1 MILAIDVGN
10 TNIVLGCIREGDI
23 LFEARMAT
31 DRIKTKDQYCA
42 ELKAMLDLFHV
53 STEEICGCIVSS
65 VVPQVQQS
73 LVDAAERLTGKP
85 CLTVGPG
92 LKTGLHIK
100 IDNPAQAG
108 SDLIV
113 GAVAAID
120 AYGTPLCVIDMGTAT
135 TISVI
140 DRDGVFR
147 GGTIAPGVMLSLN
160 ALSSGTAQLP
170 GISLEQPK
178 KVIGTNTV
186 DSMRSGLLLGSAA
199 MLDGMVER
207 IEAELGYPTKVVA
220 TGGLA
225 KFIVPLCKREMITDD
240 NLLLHGLEILYK
252 RNAKAYTE
260 LP

>member
-1 MILAIDVGN
+1 MILAIDIGN
-10 TNIVLGCIREGDI
+10 TNIVLGCIAESKI

-31 DRIKTKDQYCA
+31 DRIKTADQYCA
-42 ELKAMLDLFHV
+42 ELKNILGLFEV
-53 STEEICGCIVSS
+53 VPGDIEGSIISS
-65 VVPQVQQS
+65 VVPLVQQVM
-73 LVDAAERLTGKP
+73 LRAVERLTGKP

-92 LKTGLHIK
+92 LKTGLNIK

-113 GAVAAID
+113 GAVAAIEE
-120 AYGTPLCVIDMGTAT
+120 YGAPLCVVDLGTAT

-140 DRDGVFR
+140 DQKGTFR

-170 GISLEQPK
+170 GISLEKPRK
-178 KVIGTNTV
+178 AIGTNTV
-186 DSMRSGLLLGSAA
+186 DSMRSGLLLGTAC

-225 KFIVPLCKREMITDD
+225 KFIVPLCKREMIIDD
-240 NLLLHGLEILYK
+240 SLLLKGLELLYL
-252 RNAKAYTE
+252 RNSK
-260 LP
+260 PRD

>member
-1 MILAIDVGN
+1 MILAIDIGN
-10 TNIVLGCIREGDI
+10 SNIVLGCIRDGEI

-42 ELKAMLDLFHV
+42 ELKAMLELFRV
-53 STEEICGCIVSS
+53 SPVEIDGCIVSS
-65 VVPQVQQS
+65 VVPQIQQS
-73 LVDAAERLTGKP
+73 LVEATERLTGKA

-92 LKTGLHIK
+92 LKTGLRIK

-120 AYGTPLCVIDMGTAT
+120 AYGTGLCVIDMGTAT
-135 TISVI
+135 TICAI
-140 DRDGVFR
+140 GREGAFL

-160 ALSSGTAQLP
+160 ALTSGTAQLP
-170 GISLEQPK
+170 GISLEKPK

-186 DSMRSGLLLGSAA
+186 DSMRSGILLGSAA

-207 IEAELGYPTKVVA
+207 IEAELGYPTKVIA

-225 KFIVPLCKREMITDD
+225 KYIVPLCKREMIIDD

-252 RNAKAYTE
+252 RNAK
-260 LP
+260 

>member
-10 TNIVLGCIREGDI
+10 TNIVLGCIRDGEI
-23 LFEARMAT
+23 IFEARMAT
-31 DRIKTKDQYCA
+31 DRIKTRDQYCA
-42 ELKAMLDLFHV
+42 ELKSMLELFHV
-53 STEEICGCIVSS
+53 SPEEIGGCIISS
-65 VVPQVQQS
+65 VVPQVQQV
-73 LVDAAERLTGKP
+73 LAAAAEQLTSKT

-120 AYGTPLCVIDMGTAT
+120 AYGTGLCVVDLGTAT
-135 TISVI
+135 TIAVI
-140 DRDGVFR
+140 DKEGAFR

-160 ALSSGTAQLP
+160 ALTSGTAQLP

-207 IEAELGYPTKVVA
+207 IELELGYPTKVVA

-225 KFIVPLCKREMITDD
+225 RFIVPLCKREMVIDE
-240 NLLLHGLEILYK
+240 NLLLRGLEILYL
-252 RNAKAYTE
+252 RNAKA
-260 LP
+260 

>member
-1 MILAIDVGN
+1 MILAIDIGN
-10 TNIVLGCIREGDI
+10 SNIVLGCLENGSIR
-23 LFEARMAT
+23 FEARMAT
-31 DRIKTKDQYCA
+31 DRIKTEDQYCA
-42 ELKAMLDLFHV
+42 ELKSMLSLFDV
-53 STEEICGCIVSS
+53 SPADVEGSIVSS
-65 VVPQVQQS
+65 VVPLVQQVIVQA
-73 LVDAAERLTGKP
+73 LERLTGKS

-92 LKTGLHIK
+92 LKTGLNIK

-113 GAVAAID
+113 GAVAAIE
-120 AYGTPLCVIDMGTAT
+120 AYGAPLCVIDLGTAT

-140 DRDGVFR
+140 DREGVFR

-170 GISLEQPK
+170 AISLEQPR

-199 MLDGMVER
+199 MLDGMVAR
-207 IEAELGYPTKVVA
+207 IEAELGYSTRVIA

-225 KFIVPLCKREMITDD
+225 KFIVPLCKRTMEIDD
-240 NLLLHGLEILYK
+240 NLLLCGLDLLYR
-252 RNAKAYTE
+252 RNVK
-260 LP
+260 P

>member
-1 MILAIDVGN
+1 MILAIDIGN
-10 TNIVLGCIREGDI
+10 TNIVLGCIDEGRI

-31 DRIKTKDQYCA
+31 DRIKTADQYCA
-42 ELKAMLDLFHV
+42 ELKAMLGLFDV
-53 STEEICGCIVSS
+53 APGDIGGAILSS
-65 VVPQVQQS
+65 VVPPVQQV
-73 LVDAAERLTGKP
+73 LVRAVERLTGKP

-92 LKTGLHIK
+92 LKTGLHTR

-120 AYGTPLCVIDMGTAT
+120 AYGAPLCVIDLGTAT

-140 DRDGVFR
+140 DRDGAFR
-147 GGTIAPGVMLSLN
+147 GGTIAPGVILSLN

-170 GISLEQPK
+170 AISLEKPRRA
-178 KVIGTNTV
+178 IGTNTV

-207 IEAELGYPTKVVA
+207 IEAELGYPTRVVA

-225 KFIVPLCKREMITDD
+225 RYIVPLCKREMVTDE
-240 NLLLHGLEILYK
+240 NLLLKGLEILYR
-252 RNAKAYTE
+252 RNAKA
-260 LP
+260 

>member
-1 MILAIDVGN
+1 MILAIDIGN
-10 TNIVLGCIREGDI
+10 SNIVLGCIRDGEI

-42 ELKAMLDLFHV
+42 ELKAMLELFHV
-53 STEEICGCIVSS
+53 SPTEIEGCIVSS
-65 VVPQVQQS
+65 VVPQIQQS
-73 LVDAAERLTGKP
+73 LVDAADRLTGKS

-113 GAVAAID
+113 GAVAAME
-120 AYGTPLCVIDMGTAT
+120 AYGTGLCVIDLGTAT
-135 TISVI
+135 TICVI
-140 DRDGVFR
+140 GRDGAFL

-170 GISLEQPK
+170 GISLEKPK
-178 KVIGTNTV
+178 KVVGTNTV
-186 DSMRSGLLLGSAA
+186 DSMRSGLLFGSAA
-199 MLDGMVER
+199 MLDGMVAH
-207 IEAELGYPTKVVA
+207 IEAELGYPTKIIA

-225 KFIVPLCKREMITDD
+225 KFIAPLCQREMVIDES
-240 NLLLHGLEILYK
+240 LLLRGLEILYK
-252 RNAKAYTE
+252 RNTK
-260 LP
+260 

>member
-10 TNIVLGCIREGDI
+10 TNIVLGCIRDGEI

-31 DRIKTKDQYCA
+31 DRIKTSDQYCA
-42 ELKAMLDLFHV
+42 ELKTMLELFGV
-53 STEEICGCIVSS
+53 APGDVEGTIISS
-65 VVPQVQQS
+65 VVPLVQQV
-73 LVDAAERLTGKP
+73 LERAVARLTGKP

-92 LKTGLHIK
+92 LKTGLNIR

-113 GAVAAID
+113 GAVAAIE
-120 AYGTPLCVIDMGTAT
+120 AYGAPLCVIDLGTAT

-140 DRDGVFR
+140 DQKGAFV

-170 GISLEQPK
+170 AISLEKPRCA
-178 KVIGTNTV
+178 IGTNTV

-207 IEAELGYPTKVVA
+207 IEEELGYPVKVVA

-225 KFIVPLCKREMITDD
+225 KFIAPLCKREMIIDD
-240 NLLLHGLEILYK
+240 NLLLKGLVILYN
-252 RNAKAYTE
+252 RNMKY
-260 LP
+260 

>member
-10 TNIVLGCIREGDI
+10 TNIVLGCIRDGEI

-31 DRIKTKDQYCA
+31 DRIKTSDQYCA
-42 ELKAMLDLFHV
+42 ELKTMLELFGTAPGDV
-53 STEEICGCIVSS
+53 EGTIISS
-65 VVPQVQQS
+65 VVSLVQQV
-73 LVDAAERLTGKP
+73 LERAVARLTGKP

-92 LKTGLHIK
+92 LKTGLNIR

-113 GAVAAID
+113 GAVAAIE
-120 AYGTPLCVIDMGTAT
+120 AYGAPLCVIDLGTAT

-140 DRDGVFR
+140 DQKGAFV

-170 GISLEQPK
+170 AISLEKPRCA
-178 KVIGTNTV
+178 IGTNTV

-207 IEAELGYPTKVVA
+207 IEEELGYPVKVVA

-225 KFIVPLCKREMITDD
+225 KFIAPLCKREMIIDD
-240 NLLLHGLEILYK
+240 NLLLKGLVILYN
-252 RNAKAYTE
+252 RNMKY
-260 LP
+260 

>member
-10 TNIVLGCIREGDI
+10 TNIVLGCIRDGAI

-31 DRIKTKDQYCA
+31 DRIKTSDQYCA
-42 ELKAMLDLFHV
+42 ELKTMLELFGV
-53 STEEICGCIVSS
+53 VPGDVEGAIISS
-65 VVPQVQQS
+65 VVPLVQQV
-73 LVDAAERLTGKP
+73 LERAVARLTGKP

-92 LKTGLHIK
+92 LKTGLNIR

-113 GAVAAID
+113 GAVAAIE
-120 AYGTPLCVIDMGTAT
+120 AYGAPLCVIDLGTAT

-140 DRDGVFR
+140 DQKGAFV

-170 GISLEQPK
+170 AISLEKPRCA
-178 KVIGTNTV
+178 IGTNTV

-199 MLDGMVER
+199 MLDGMMER
-207 IEAELGYPTKVVA
+207 IEEELGYPVKVVA

-225 KFIVPLCKREMITDD
+225 KFIAPLCKREMIIDD
-240 NLLLHGLEILYK
+240 NLLLKGLLILYN
-252 RNAKAYTE
+252 RNMKY
-260 LP
+260 

>member
-1 MILAIDVGN
+1 MLLAIDVGN
-10 TNIVLGCIREGDI
+10 TNIVLGCIEDGTI
-23 LFEARMAT
+23 LFEARMST
-31 DRIKTKDQYCA
+31 DRVKTSDQYCA
-42 ELKAMLDLFHV
+42 ELKNILSLFDV
-53 STEEICGCIVSS
+53 TPADIEGSIISS
-65 VVPQVQQS
+65 VVPLVQQI
-73 LVDAAERLTGKP
+73 LVRAVERLTGLP

-92 LKTGLHIK
+92 LKTGLNIK

-113 GAVAAID
+113 GAVAAIER
-120 AYGTPLCVIDMGTAT
+120 YGAPLCVVDLGTAT

-147 GGTIAPGVMLSLN
+147 GGSIAPGVMLSLN
-160 ALSSGTAQLP
+160 ALSGGTAQLP

-178 KVIGTNTV
+178 RAIGTNTV

-207 IEAELGYPTKVVA
+207 IEQELGYPTRVVA

-225 KFIVPLCKREMITDD
+225 KYIVPLCQREMEIDD
-240 NLLLHGLEILYK
+240 KLLLRGLDLIYRKNK
-252 RNAKAYTE
+252 R
-260 LP
+260 

>member
-1 MILAIDVGN
+1 MILAIDIGN
-10 TNIVLGCIREGDI
+10 SNIVLGCIRDGEI

-31 DRIKTKDQYCA
+31 DRIKTRDQYCA
-42 ELKAMLDLFHV
+42 ELKAMLELFRV
-53 STEEICGCIVSS
+53 SPAEIDGCIVSS
-65 VVPQVQQS
+65 VVPQIQQS
-73 LVDAAERLTGKP
+73 LVEAAERLTGKA

-92 LKTGLHIK
+92 LKTGLRIK

-120 AYGTPLCVIDMGTAT
+120 AYGTGLCVIDMGTAT
-135 TISVI
+135 TICAI
-140 DRDGVFR
+140 DREGAFL

-160 ALSSGTAQLP
+160 ALTSGTAQLP
-170 GISLEQPK
+170 GISLEKPK

-186 DSMRSGLLLGSAA
+186 DSMRSGILLGSAA

-207 IEAELGYPTKVVA
+207 IEAELGYPTKVIA

-225 KFIVPLCKREMITDD
+225 KYIVPLCKRKMIIDD

-252 RNAKAYTE
+252 RNAK
-260 LP
+260 

>member
-10 TNIVLGCIREGDI
+10 SNIVLGCIRDGEI
-23 LFEARMAT
+23 LFVARMAT
-31 DRIKTKDQYCA
+31 DRIKTSDQYCA
-42 ELKAMLDLFHV
+42 ELKTMLGLFDV
-53 STEEICGCIVSS
+53 TPWDIEGSIISS
-65 VVPQVQQS
+65 VVPMVQQV
-73 LVDAAERLTGKP
+73 LERAVKQLTGKS

-92 LKTGLHIK
+92 LKTGLNIK

-113 GAVAAID
+113 GAVAAIE
-120 AYGTPLCVIDMGTAT
+120 AYGTPLCVIDLGTAT

-147 GGTIAPGVMLSLN
+147 GGSIAPGVMLSLN

-170 GISLEQPK
+170 GISLEKPRRA
-178 KVIGTNTV
+178 IGTNTV

-207 IEAELGYPTKVVA
+207 IEEELGYPTKVIA

-225 KFIVPLCKREMITDD
+225 KFIVPLCKREMTVDD
-240 NLLLHGLEILYK
+240 NLLLNGLELLYR
-252 RNAKAYTE
+252 RNRR
-260 LP
+260 

>member
-10 TNIVLGCIREGDI
+10 TNIVLGCIRDSEI

-31 DRIKTKDQYCA
+31 DRIKTRDQYCV
-42 ELKAMLDLFHV
+42 ELKSMLELFRV
-53 STEEICGCIVSS
+53 SPADIDGCIVSS
-65 VVPQVQQS
+65 VVPQVQQA
-73 LVDAAERLTGKP
+73 LVGAAERLTGKP

-113 GAVAAID
+113 GAVAAIE
-120 AYGTPLCVIDMGTAT
+120 AYGTGLCVIDLGTAT
-135 TISVI
+135 TIAVI
-140 DRDGVFR
+140 DKEGAFR
-147 GGTIAPGVMLSLN
+147 GGSIAPGVMLSLN
-160 ALSSGTAQLP
+160 ALTNGTAQLP
-170 GISLEQPK
+170 GISLERPK
-178 KVIGTNTV
+178 RVIGTNTV

-207 IEAELGYPTKVVA
+207 VEEELGYSTKVVA

-225 KFIVPLCKREMITDD
+225 RFIVPLCKREMVIDE
-240 NLLLHGLEILYK
+240 NLLLRGLEILYR
-252 RNAKAYTE
+252 RNTKA
-260 LP
+260 

>member
-10 TNIVLGCIREGDI
+10 TNIVLGCIRDSEI

-31 DRIKTKDQYCA
+31 DRIKTRDQYCA
-42 ELKAMLDLFHV
+42 ELKAMLELFQV
-53 STEEICGCIVSS
+53 SPEDISGCIVSS

-73 LVDAAERLTGKP
+73 LVGAAEQLTGKP

-113 GAVAAID
+113 GAVAAIE
-120 AYGTPLCVIDMGTAT
+120 AYGTGLCVIDLGTAT
-135 TISVI
+135 TIAVI
-140 DRDGVFR
+140 DRDGAFR

-160 ALSSGTAQLP
+160 ALTSGTAQLP
-170 GISLEQPK
+170 GISLEQPR

-225 KFIVPLCKREMITDD
+225 KFIVPLCKREMVIDE
-240 NLLLHGLEILYK
+240 NLLLRGLEILYK
-252 RNAKAYTE
+252 RNTK
-260 LP
+260 

>member
-1 MILAIDVGN
+1 MILAIDIGN
-10 TNIVLGCIREGDI
+10 SNIVLGCIRDGEI

-42 ELKAMLDLFHV
+42 ELKAMLELFHV
-53 STEEICGCIVSS
+53 SPDEIDGCIVSS
-65 VVPQVQQS
+65 VVPQIQQS
-73 LVDAAERLTGKP
+73 MVDAAERLTGKT

-113 GAVAAID
+113 DAVAAME
-120 AYGTPLCVIDMGTAT
+120 AYGTGLCVIDLGTAT
-135 TISVI
+135 TICVI
-140 DRDGVFR
+140 GRDGAFL

-170 GISLEQPK
+170 GISLEKPK
-178 KVIGTNTV
+178 KVVGTNTV
-186 DSMRSGLLLGSAA
+186 DSMRSGLLFGSAA

-207 IEAELGYPTKVVA
+207 IEAELGYPTKIIA

-225 KFIVPLCKREMITDD
+225 KFIVPLCKREMVIDE
-240 NLLLHGLEILYK
+240 NLLLRGLELLYNK
-252 RNAKAYTE
+252 NSK
-260 LP
+260 

>member
-1 MILAIDVGN
+1 MILTIDIGN
-10 TNIVLGCIREGDI
+10 TNIVLGCIAEGKI

-31 DRIKTKDQYCA
+31 DRIKTSDQYCA
-42 ELKAMLDLFHV
+42 ELKSILGLFEV
-53 STEEICGCIVSS
+53 TPGDIEGSIISS
-65 VVPQVQQS
+65 VVPMVQQVM
-73 LVDAAERLTGKP
+73 LQAVERLTGNH

-92 LKTGLHIK
+92 LKTGLNIK

-113 GAVAAID
+113 GAVAAIEE
-120 AYGTPLCVIDMGTAT
+120 YGAPLCVVDLGTAT

-140 DRDGVFR
+140 DQKETFR

-170 GISLEQPK
+170 GISLEKPRK
-178 KVIGTNTV
+178 AIGTNTV
-186 DSMRSGLLLGSAA
+186 DSMRSGLLLGTAC

-225 KFIVPLCKREMITDD
+225 KFIVPLCKRDMIIDD
-240 NLLLHGLEILYK
+240 SLLLKGLELLYL
-252 RNAKAYTE
+252 RNSK
-260 LP
+260 PRD

>member
-1 MILAIDVGN
+1 MILAIDIGN
-10 TNIVLGCIREGDI
+10 SNIVLGCIRDGEI
-23 LFEARMAT
+23 RFEARMAT

-42 ELKAMLDLFHV
+42 ELKAMLELFRV
-53 STEEICGCIVSS
+53 SPAEIDGCIVSS
-65 VVPQVQQS
+65 VVPQIQQS
-73 LVDAAERLTGKP
+73 LVEAAERLTGKA

-92 LKTGLHIK
+92 LKTGLRIK

-120 AYGTPLCVIDMGTAT
+120 AYGTGLCVIDMGTAT
-135 TISVI
+135 TICAI
-140 DRDGVFR
+140 DREGAFL

-160 ALSSGTAQLP
+160 ALTSGTAQLP
-170 GISLEQPK
+170 GISLEKPK
-178 KVIGTNTV
+178 QVIGTNTV
-186 DSMRSGLLLGSAA
+186 DSMRSGILLGSAA

-207 IEAELGYPTKVVA
+207 IEAELGYPTKVIA

-225 KFIVPLCKREMITDD
+225 KYIVPLCKREMIIDD

-252 RNAKAYTE
+252 RNAK
-260 LP
+260 

>member
-10 TNIVLGCIREGDI
+10 TNIVLGCIEDSRI

-31 DRIKTKDQYCA
+31 DRVKTSDQYCA
-42 ELKAMLDLFHV
+42 ELKTMLSLFEV
-53 STEEICGCIVSS
+53 TPELIEGSIISS
-65 VVPQVQQS
+65 VVPLVQQ
-73 LVDAAERLTGKP
+73 VMVRAVERLTGKP

-92 LKTGLHIK
+92 LKTGLNIK

-113 GAVAAID
+113 GAVAAIEE
-120 AYGTPLCVIDMGTAT
+120 YGAPLLVIDLGTAT

-140 DRDGVFR
+140 DKDGVFR

-170 GISLEQPK
+170 GISLEKPRRA
-178 KVIGTNTV
+178 IGTNTV

-207 IEAELGYPTKVVA
+207 VEAELGYPTRVIA

-225 KFIVPLCKREMITDD
+225 RFIVPLCKRKMEIDE
-240 NLLLHGLEILYK
+240 NLLLKGLDLLYR
-252 RNAKAYTE
+252 RNQK
-260 LP
+260 

>member
-1 MILAIDVGN
+1 MILAIDIGN
-10 TNIVLGCIREGDI
+10 SNIVLGCIRDGEI

-42 ELKAMLDLFHV
+42 ELKAMLELFHV
-53 STEEICGCIVSS
+53 SPDEIDGCIVSS
-65 VVPQVQQS
+65 VVPQIQQS
-73 LVDAAERLTGKP
+73 MVDAAERLTGKT

-113 GAVAAID
+113 GAVAAME
-120 AYGTPLCVIDMGTAT
+120 AYGTGLCVIDLGTAT
-135 TISVI
+135 TICVI
-140 DRDGVFR
+140 GRDGAFL

-170 GISLEQPK
+170 GISLEKPK
-178 KVIGTNTV
+178 KVVGTNTV
-186 DSMRSGLLLGSAA
+186 DSMRSGLLFGSAA
-199 MLDGMVER
+199 MLDGMVDR
-207 IEAELGYPTKVVA
+207 IEAELGYPTKIIA

-225 KFIVPLCKREMITDD
+225 KFIVPLCKREMVIDE
-240 NLLLHGLEILYK
+240 NLLLRGLELLYNK
-252 RNAKAYTE
+252 NSK
-260 LP
+260 

>member
-1 MILAIDVGN
+1 MILAIDIGN
-10 TNIVLGCIREGDI
+10 TNIVLGCIRDGEI
-23 LFEARMAT
+23 LFEARIAT
-31 DRIKTKDQYCA
+31 DRIKTRDQYCA
-42 ELKAMLDLFHV
+42 ELKSMLELFQV
-53 STEEICGCIVSS
+53 SPEEIRGCIVSS
-65 VVPQVQQS
+65 VVPQIQQS
-73 LVDAAERLTGKP
+73 LADAAERLTGKP

-120 AYGTPLCVIDMGTAT
+120 AYGPGLCVVDLGTAT
-135 TISVI
+135 TIAVI
-140 DRDGVFR
+140 DREGAFR
-147 GGTIAPGVMLSLN
+147 GGTITPGIMLSLN
-160 ALSSGTAQLP
+160 ALTSGTAQLP
-170 GISLEQPK
+170 GISLERPR

-207 IEAELGYPTKVVA
+207 IEEELGYPTKVIA

-225 KFIVPLCKREMITDD
+225 KFIVPLCKREMILDE
-240 NLLLHGLEILYK
+240 NLLLRGLEILYR
-252 RNAKAYTE
+252 RNAK
-260 LP
+260 

>member
-1 MILAIDVGN
+1 MILAIDIGN
-10 TNIVLGCIREGDI
+10 SNIVLGCIRNSEI

-42 ELKAMLDLFHV
+42 ESKTMLELFHV
-53 STEEICGCIVSS
+53 SPEEIDGCIVSS
-65 VVPQVQQS
+65 VVPQIQQS
-73 LVDAAERLTGKP
+73 MVDAAERLTGKT

-92 LKTGLHIK
+92 LKTGLRIR

-113 GAVAAID
+113 GAVAAME
-120 AYGTPLCVIDMGTAT
+120 AYGNGLCVIDLGTAT
-135 TISVI
+135 TICVI
-140 DRDGVFR
+140 DRDGTFL

-170 GISLEQPK
+170 GISLEKPR

-186 DSMRSGLLLGSAA
+186 DSMRSGLLFGSAA

-207 IEAELGYPTKVVA
+207 VEAELGYPTKVIA

-225 KFIVPLCKREMITDD
+225 RFIVPLCKREMVIDE
-240 NLLLHGLEILYK
+240 NLLLRGLEILYR
-252 RNAKAYTE
+252 RNAKA
-260 LP
+260 

>member
-1 MILAIDVGN
+1 MILAIDIGN
-10 TNIVLGCIREGDI
+10 SNIVLGCIRDSEI

-42 ELKAMLDLFHV
+42 ELKAMLELFRV
-53 STEEICGCIVSS
+53 SPAEIDGCIVSS
-65 VVPQVQQS
+65 VVPQIQQS
-73 LVDAAERLTGKP
+73 LVEAAERLTGKA

-92 LKTGLHIK
+92 LKTGLRIK

-120 AYGTPLCVIDMGTAT
+120 AYGTGLCVIDMGTAT
-135 TISVI
+135 TICAI
-140 DRDGVFR
+140 DREGAFL

-160 ALSSGTAQLP
+160 ALTSGTAQLP
-170 GISLEQPK
+170 GISLEKPK

-186 DSMRSGLLLGSAA
+186 DSMRSGILFGAAA
-199 MLDGMVER
+199 MLDGMIDRMEK
-207 IEAELGYPTKVVA
+207 ELGYPARVIA

-225 KFIVPLCKREMITDD
+225 HLIVPLCNREMTVDD
-240 NLLLHGLEILYK
+240 HLLLKGLLRIYR
-252 RNAKAYTE
+252 RNVK
-260 LP
+260 

>member
-1 MILAIDVGN
+1 MILAIDIGN
-10 TNIVLGCIREGDI
+10 SNIVLGCIRDGEI

-42 ELKAMLDLFHV
+42 ELKAMLELFRV
-53 STEEICGCIVSS
+53 SPAEIDGCIVSS
-65 VVPQVQQS
+65 VVPQIQQS
-73 LVDAAERLTGKP
+73 LVEAAERLTGKA

-92 LKTGLHIK
+92 LKTGLRIK

-120 AYGTPLCVIDMGTAT
+120 AYGTGLCVIDMGTAT
-135 TISVI
+135 TICAI
-140 DRDGVFR
+140 DREGAFL

-160 ALSSGTAQLP
+160 ALTSGTAQLP
-170 GISLEQPK
+170 GISLEKPK
-178 KVIGTNTV
+178 KVIGSNTV
-186 DSMRSGLLLGSAA
+186 DSMRSGILLGSAA

-207 IEAELGYPTKVVA
+207 IEAELGYPTKVIA

-225 KFIVPLCKREMITDD
+225 KYIVPLCKRKMIIDD

-252 RNAKAYTE
+252 RNAK
-260 LP
+260 

>member
-1 MILAIDVGN
+1 MILAIDIGN
-10 TNIVLGCIREGDI
+10 SNIVLGCIRDGEI
-23 LFEARMAT
+23 LFEARIAT

-42 ELKAMLDLFHV
+42 ELKAMLELFRISPV
-53 STEEICGCIVSS
+53 EIDGCILSS
-65 VVPQVQQS
+65 VVPQIQQS
-73 LVDAAERLTGKP
+73 LVEAAERLTGKA

-92 LKTGLHIK
+92 LKTGLRIK

-120 AYGTPLCVIDMGTAT
+120 AYGTGLCVIDMGTAT
-135 TISVI
+135 TICAI
-140 DRDGVFR
+140 DREGAFL

-160 ALSSGTAQLP
+160 ALTSGTAQLP
-170 GISLEQPK
+170 GISLEKPK

-186 DSMRSGLLLGSAA
+186 DSMRSGILLGSAA

-207 IEAELGYPTKVVA
+207 IEAELGYPTKVIA

-225 KFIVPLCKREMITDD
+225 KYIVPLCKREMIIDD

-252 RNAKAYTE
+252 RNAK
-260 LP
+260 